1 MKKFI
6 VILLAGAVFTGCA
19 TLTTGV
25 VRATGATGGASARDT
40 GGYISGGV
48 RDRDYFSYS
57 LDDPALRK

>member
-6 VILLAGAVFTGCA
+6 MILLAGAVFTGCA

-25 VRATGATGGASARDT
+25 VRATGATGGASARDK
-40 GGYISGGV
+40 GGYTSGG